1 MSGVLV
7 AKTRGF
13 WGQSIKLS
21 VKEKLLVCGKGKLF
35 QLMQSQPI
43 KKSIFQHTKTSI
55 SHCTKANV
63 QLQIL
68 SAKTYCELAVKQLF
82 FRKTTVLRLHYGN
95 PFAPIQS
102 LYAAVLRAK
111 PVSIRAAGKLYKI
124 TSGRALNRG
133 RRTESRVL
141 FGYFLHDAKS
151 DNSFPFRKASR
162 FSKPRSSPPQ
172 WHLRTATIKT
182 FLRELR
188 GLVNLESAH

>member
-124 TSGRALNRG
+124 TSGRALNR
-133 RRTESRVL
+133 RSPACFLVTFCTMQKVTTRFL
-141 FGYFLHDAKS
+141 FGK
-151 DNSFPFRKASR
+151 
-162 FSKPRSSPPQ
+162 
-172 WHLRTATIKT
+172 
-182 FLRELR
+182 LR
-188 GLVNLESAH
+188 GFPNLEAAHRSDIFAPQQLKPF